1 MRLGEI
7 VEIRPTADLLSRPE
21 HPYTQALLAAI
32 PGRQR
37 KEPTVSPDA
46 PRHDVR
52 H

>member
-7 VEIRPTADLLSRPE
+7 VRSGRPQTAVPAGTS
-21 HPYTQALLAAI
+21 YTQALLAAI

-37 KEPTVSPDA
+37 KEPPISPDT
-46 PRHDVR
+46 PRDDLR

>member
-37 KEPTVSPDA
+37 KAPPISSDA
-46 PRHDVR
+46 LRDDVR